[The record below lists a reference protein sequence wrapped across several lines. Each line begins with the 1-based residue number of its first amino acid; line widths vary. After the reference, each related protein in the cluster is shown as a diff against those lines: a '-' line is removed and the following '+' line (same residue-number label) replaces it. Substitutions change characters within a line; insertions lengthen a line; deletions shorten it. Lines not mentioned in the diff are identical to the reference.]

1 MGRSL
6 FLVGLVVGTLSE
18 CPSRLAEGEHM
29 IGVEVG
35 GVQREFFVSVPA
47 QTAVPRPLITM
58 WHGCGSSPAKVKLR
72 VLAPCAPTTRRFFHL
87 TTPPICSR
95 VHASLAR

>member
-1 MGRSL
+1 MATSGGARTSSGGALLRSL
-6 FLVGLVVGTLSE
+6 LFGGLLVGTLSE

-47 QTAVPRPLITM
+47 QTAKPRPLITM

-72 VLAPCAPTTRRFFHL
+72 LLAPPARPQRGAFPT
-87 TTPPICSR
+87 
-95 VHASLAR
+95 